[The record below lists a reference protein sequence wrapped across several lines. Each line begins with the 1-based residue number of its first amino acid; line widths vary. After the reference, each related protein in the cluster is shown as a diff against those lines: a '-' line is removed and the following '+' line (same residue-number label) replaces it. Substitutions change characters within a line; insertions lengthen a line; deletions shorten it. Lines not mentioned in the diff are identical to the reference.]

1 MEFLAEYVVIAN
13 RVQVR
18 YYGIIIVF
26 AMLVAAYV
34 ASRLAR
40 RDKQDPDHI
49 WGALTW
55 AIIPAI
61 IGARLWAVL
70 TPSASAVAAGQT
82 TQWYFE
88 NFFDLQNG
96 AIAIWSGGLSVFGAI
111 IGGFIGGYFYV
122 HRHKL
127 NVWQYLDYAGIVLPL
142 GQAIGR
148 FANYVN
154 HELYGVPTT
163 LPWGIS
169 IDAAN
174 RVGPYR
180 SLIDYPIDSTRFH
193 PLFLYEALFNLGVF
207 AVLFWLFRTK
217 RKALRYGDFF
227 LMYVMA
233 YSFVRFFL
241 DFIRADVP
249 TVGGINS
256 SQAITLLAFVAAAVT
271 FIYRWTRMPTVAEEP
286 AAPTMLTKA
295 ERTALEEQKK
305 ADKAKKSAAKSGSAP
320 ASKPKASSKA
330 EPPPSNAATFPT
342 QPPSV
347 PPPPSTISTD
357 VATGDQSAPPQPPA

>member
-1 MEFLAEYVVIAN
+1 MEFLSEYVVIAG
-13 RVQVR
+13 RVQIR
-18 YYGIIIVF
+18 YYGIIIVL
-26 AMLVAAYV
+26 AMLVAAFV

-70 TPSASAVAAGQT
+70 SPSEAAVAAGQT

-88 NFFDLQNG
+88 NFFNLQNG

-111 IGGFIGGYFYV
+111 IGGFLGGYIYV
-122 HRHKL
+122 RRNKL
-127 NVWQYLDYAGIVLPL
+127 NTWQYLDYAGLALPL

-148 FANYVN
+148 FANFVN
-154 HELYGVPTT
+154 HELYGTPTT

-180 SLIDYPIDSTRFH
+180 SLIDYPLDSTRFH
-193 PLFLYEALFNLGVF
+193 PLFAYEALWNLGTF
-207 AVLFWLFRTK
+207 IVLVWLFGRK
-217 RKALRYGDFF
+217 RKDLRYGDFF
-227 LMYVMA
+227 LLYLMS
-233 YSFVRFFL
+233 YSFIRFML
-241 DFIRADVP
+241 EFIRADVA

-256 SQAITLLAFVAAAVT
+256 SQAITGLAFVGALVL
-271 FIYRWTRMPTVAEEP
+271 FFYRRSRVPTVEEAPAARTLLTSGEKKALEEHKAAEKAKAKAAKP
-286 AAPTMLTKA
+286 GAHPAKAKTGAHGGAAPTNAATMP
-295 ERTALEEQKK
+295 EQ
-305 ADKAKKSAAKSGSAP
+305 P
-320 ASKPKASSKA
+320 PMV
-330 EPPPSNAATFPT
+330 PPPSMVEDPD
-342 QPPSV
+342 PPNS
-347 PPPPSTISTD
+347 PS
-357 VATGDQSAPPQPPA
+357 A